1 MSDILNSVP
10 IPRRSMI
17 LCFIIDTS
25 GSMAGTK
32 IGALNDAISQVIP
45 MLDDISKSNADAD
58 IKIAA
63 LQFSSGCEWI
73 YSEPKPASDF
83 KWVDREAGGLTDL
96 GTAYLEL
103 NNKLSR
109 ESFLKSATGYFAP
122 VLLLL
127 SDGEPTD
134 NWQAGLEKL
143 KTNKWYQ
150 NAIKIAIA
158 VGDDANKEILKE
170 FTKNSEA
177 VITVHT
183 VEALKKLIRTV
194 SVTASTIGSKSS
206 TAGDKNKQ
214 IIAQEVITEV
224 VKETDGAESESAP
237 DPGHYDTE
245 GW

>member
-1 MSDILNSVP
+1 MSDLLDAVP
-10 IPRRSMI
+10 VSRRSMV
-17 LCFIIDTS
+17 LFFLIDTS
-25 GSMAGTK
+25 GSMSGNK
-32 IGALNDAISQVIP
+32 IGAVNDAISQVIP

-73 YSEPKPASDF
+73 YSEPKTASDF
-83 KWVDREAGGLTDL
+83 RWIDRTAGGLTDL
-96 GTAYLEL
+96 GAAYLEL
-103 NNKLSR
+103 NDHLSR
-109 ESFLKSATGYFAP
+109 SSFLRSDTGYFAP

-143 KTNKWYQ
+143 SMNKWYQ

-158 VGDDANKEILKE
+158 IGEDANTDILNE
-170 FTKNSEA
+170 FTKNKEA

-183 VEALKKLIRTV
+183 VESLKKLIRTV
-194 SVTASTIGSKSS
+194 SVTASTIGSQSA
-206 TAGDKNKQ
+206 TAGNKDKAT
-214 IIAQEVITEV
+214 IAIETITEA
-224 VKETDGAESESAP
+224 VKETDGAESSAAP
-237 DPGHYDTE
+237 DPGYYDTE